1 MHLAAVQHG
10 AIGRG
15 QLLEAGLSSAAVGRL
30 VSSGR
35 LRPLWRGVYVV
46 GGHPTT
52 MLSQLMGAT
61 LLGSRPCVSHRSA
74 AFLWRLYDETPPIEV
89 SSKCSL
95 NISGITSHRKT
106 VEKGDLTQVS
116 GIAAT
121 SPHRTL
127 IDLGDVVAAD
137 VVEDA
142 LDRALERRITSAA
155 WLERELE
162 RIGTRGKKGA
172 ATLRSLLSA
181 GDEKPPT
188 WLERRFLRLLK
199 RADLPGFVREHPSD
213 RYRIDFAWPEV
224 LLGVEVHG
232 AKWHKKRLRWAKDL
246 ERHNCLTA
254 MGWTLLHFTWEQIGS
269 NPGEVISEIVMTYRR
284 LRGWQSFSR

>member
-1 MHLAAVQHG
+1 MDASGSSQHG

-52 MLSQLMGAT
+52 MLLQLMGAT

-106 VEKGDLTQVS
+106 VEKGDLTEVS
-116 GIAAT
+116 GIAVT
-121 SPHRTL
+121 
-127 IDLGDVVAAD
+127 
-137 VVEDA
+137 
-142 LDRALERRITSAA
+142 
-155 WLERELE
+155 
-162 RIGTRGKKGA
+162 
-172 ATLRSLLSA
+172 
-181 GDEKPPT
+181 PT

-199 RADLPGFVREHPSD
+199 RADLPGFVRKHPSD
-213 RYRIDFAWPEV
+213 RYR
-224 LLGVEVHG
+224 
-232 AKWHKKRLRWAKDL
+232 
-246 ERHNCLTA
+246 
-254 MGWTLLHFTWEQIGS
+254 S
-269 NPGEVISEIVMTYRR
+269 EVISKIVMTYRR